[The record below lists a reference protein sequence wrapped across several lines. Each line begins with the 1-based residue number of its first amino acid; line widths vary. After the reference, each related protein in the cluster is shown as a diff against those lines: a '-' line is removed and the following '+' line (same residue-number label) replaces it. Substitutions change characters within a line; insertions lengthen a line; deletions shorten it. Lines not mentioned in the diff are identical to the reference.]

1 MTGVANEK
9 GIVLIVDDTP
19 ASLGILFEL
28 LSDSGFKVLVAEN
41 GESSLNKVKYALP
54 DLILLDVLMPGID
67 GFETCRRLRS
77 SPPTQDIP
85 VIFMTALSET
95 VDKVRGL
102 SFGAVDYIT
111 KPVDAEE
118 VLARVTVHL
127 SLRHMTKR
135 LKEQNER
142 LEQEIKE
149 RDRAESAL
157 RQLTLELERRV
168 EERTA
173 EISHSN
179 QLLAQSNQMLQQEIA
194 ERLQAEAE
202 LERSRSS
209 LQTKAQLLE
218 QALSELQ
225 RTQAQIIQS
234 EKMTA
239 LGQLIAGVAH
249 EVNNPVGAI
258 RSSVVNISEFL
269 SENLKQLPEF
279 FQGLSRERQQDFF
292 ALLQKS
298 TQQTPSLSS
307 KEKRQFK
314 RELQHQLKLQSIEN
328 ADSLAST
335 LVNIGVYD
343 DIQPFLRLLNDPDSE
358 NILKTAYQF
367 ATVQKS
373 TITIA
378 TATEKATK
386 IVSALKTYARYDHS
400 GSKVQANIIEGI
412 ETVLILYHNQIKHGV
427 EVIRNYGE
435 SPSICCYP
443 DELNQVWTNLIHN
456 ALQAMNNKGT
466 LTIDVTRQAEN
477 LLLSITDNGK
487 GIPPEIMPRIFEPFF
502 TTKPPGE
509 GSGLGLDIVKNIVAK
524 HQGKI
529 EVSSKPGKTVF
540 NVSLP
545 INLNQ
550 ETRNV

>member
-1 MTGVANEK
+1 MTGLANEK
-9 GIVLIVDDTP
+9 GIILIVDDTP
-19 ASLGILFEL
+19 ASLGILFEF

-41 GESSLNKVKYALP
+41 GESALNKVKYALP

-67 GFETCRRLRS
+67 GFETCRRLRA
-77 SPPTQDIP
+77 SPATQDIP
-85 VIFMTALSET
+85 VIFMSALSET

-127 SLRHMTKR
+127 SLRQMTKR

-157 RQLTLELERRV
+157 RKLTLELEKRV

-218 QALSELQ
+218 QALKKLQ

-249 EVNNPVGAI
+249 EVNNPMGAI
-258 RSSVVNISEFL
+258 RSSMVNISEFL

-279 FQGLSRERQQDFF
+279 FQGLSIERQQDFF

-314 RELQHQLKLQSIEN
+314 RDLQHQLELQSIKN

-343 DIQPFLRLLNDPDSE
+343 DIQPFLPLLNDPDSE

-367 ATVQKS
+367 ATVQRS
-373 TITIA
+373 TITIT

-427 EVIRNYGE
+427 EVIKNYGE
-435 SPSICCYP
+435 SPSISCYP

-466 LTIDVTRQAEN
+466 LMIDVTRQTAN
-477 LLLSITDNGK
+477 LLVSITDNGK

-509 GSGLGLDIVKNIVAK
+509 GSGLGLDIVRNIVAK

-529 EVSSKPGKTVF
+529 EVSSKPGKTIF
-540 NVSLP
+540 TVSLP
-545 INLNQ
+545 INLNE
-550 ETRNV
+550 ETSDG

>member
-9 GIVLIVDDTP
+9 GIILIVDDTP

-41 GESSLNKVKYALP
+41 GESALNKVKYALP

-67 GFETCRRLRS
+67 GFETCRRLRT

-111 KPVDAEE
+111 KPLDAEE

-127 SLRHMTKR
+127 SLRYMTKR

-149 RDRAESAL
+149 RDRAESTL
-157 RQLTLELERRV
+157 RKLTLELERRV

-173 EISHSN
+173 AISDSN

-194 ERLQAEAE
+194 ERLQAEAQ

-209 LQTKAQLLE
+209 LQTKAKLLE

-225 RTQAQIIQS
+225 RTQSQIIQS
-234 EKMTA
+234 EKMSA

-269 SENLKQLPEF
+269 TENLKKLPEF
-279 FQGLSRERQQDFF
+279 FQGLSRERQHDFF

-298 TQQTPSLSS
+298 AQQTPSLSS

-314 RELQHQLKLQSIEN
+314 RDLQHQLELQSIEN
-328 ADSLAST
+328 ADTLAST

-343 DIQPFLRLLNDPDSE
+343 NIQPFLPLLQDPQSE

-367 ATVQKS
+367 ATVQRS

-378 TATEKATK
+378 AATEKATK
-386 IVSALKTYARYDHS
+386 IVSALKIYARYDHS
-400 GSKVQANIIEGI
+400 GLKVQANIIEGI
-412 ETVLILYHNQIKHGV
+412 ETVLILYQNQIKHGV
-427 EVIRNYGE
+427 EVIKHYGE
-435 SPSICCYP
+435 SPSIWCYP

-456 ALQAMNNKGT
+456 ALQAMNNNGT
-466 LTIDVTRQAEN
+466 LTIDVTQQTAN
-477 LLLSITDNGK
+477 LLVSITDNGK

-502 TTKPPGE
+502 TTKPAGE

-529 EVSSKPGKTVF
+529 EVSSKPGKTIFTVL
-540 NVSLP
+540 LP
-545 INLNQ
+545 INLNE
-550 ETRNV
+550 ETSDV

>member
-1 MTGVANEK
+1 MTGLANEK
-9 GIVLIVDDTP
+9 GIILIVDDTP
-19 ASLGILFEL
+19 ASLGILFEF

-41 GESSLNKVKYALP
+41 GESALNKVKYALP

-67 GFETCRRLRS
+67 GFETCRRLRA
-77 SPPTQDIP
+77 SPATQDIP

-111 KPVDAEE
+111 KPLDAEE

-127 SLRHMTKR
+127 SLRQMTKT

-149 RDRAESAL
+149 RGRAESAL
-157 RQLTLELERRV
+157 RKLTLELERRV

-173 EISHSN
+173 AISDSN
-179 QLLAQSNQMLQQEIA
+179 QLLAQSNQMLKQEIA
-194 ERLQAEAE
+194 ERLQAEAQ

-225 RTQAQIIQS
+225 RTQVQIIQS
-234 EKMTA
+234 EKMAA

-279 FQGLSRERQQDFF
+279 FQGLSTERQQDFF

-307 KEKRQFK
+307 KEKRQCK
-314 RELQHQLKLQSIEN
+314 RELQHQLELQSIEN
-328 ADSLAST
+328 ADRLAST

-343 DIQPFLRLLNDPDSE
+343 DIQPFLPLLKDPDSE

-367 ATVQKS
+367 ATVQRS
-373 TITIA
+373 TITITA
-378 TATEKATK
+378 ATEKATK

-435 SPSICCYP
+435 SPSIWCYP

-466 LTIDVTRQAEN
+466 LTIDVTRQAAN
-477 LLLSITDNGK
+477 LLVTITDNGK

-509 GSGLGLDIVKNIVAK
+509 GSGLGLDIVRNIVAK

-529 EVSSKPGKTVF
+529 EVSSKPGKTIF
-540 NVSLP
+540 TVSLP
-545 INLNQ
+545 INLNE
-550 ETRNV
+550 ETSDG

>member
-9 GIVLIVDDTP
+9 GIILIVDDTP
-19 ASLGILFEL
+19 ASLGILFEFF
-28 LSDSGFKVLVAEN
+28 SDSGFRVLVAEN
-41 GESSLNKVKYALP
+41 GESALNKVKYALP

-67 GFETCRRLRS
+67 GFETCRRLRA

-157 RQLTLELERRV
+157 RKLTLELERRV

-218 QALSELQ
+218 QALNKLQ
-225 RTQAQIIQS
+225 RTQAQIIES

-269 SENLKQLPEF
+269 TENLKQLPEF

-298 TQQTPSLSS
+298 TQQTTSLSS

-314 RELQHQLKLQSIEN
+314 KDLKHQLELQSIEN
-328 ADSLAST
+328 ADTLAST

-343 DIQPFLRLLNDPDSE
+343 DIQPFLPLLQDPQSE

-367 ATVQKS
+367 ATVQRS

-378 TATEKATK
+378 AATEKATK
-386 IVSALKTYARYDHS
+386 IVSALKIYARYDHS
-400 GSKVQANIIEGI
+400 GLKVQANIIEGI

-427 EVIRNYGE
+427 EVIKHYGE
-435 SPSICCYP
+435 SPSLWCYP

-456 ALQAMNNKGT
+456 ALQAMNNNGT
-466 LTIDVTRQAEN
+466 LTIDVTRQTAN
-477 LLLSITDNGK
+477 LLVSITDNGK

-529 EVSSKPGKTVF
+529 EVSSKPGNTTF
-540 NVSLP
+540 TVSLP
-545 INLNQ
+545 INLNE
-550 ETRNV
+550 ETSDG

>member
-1 MTGVANEK
+1 MSGLANEK
-9 GIVLIVDDTP
+9 GIILIVDDTP
-19 ASLGILFEL
+19 ASLGILFEF
-28 LSDSGFKVLVAEN
+28 LSDFGFRVLVAEN
-41 GESSLNKVKYALP
+41 GESALNKVKYALP

-67 GFETCRRLRS
+67 GFETCRRLRA
-77 SPPTQDIP
+77 SPATQDIP

-95 VDKVRGL
+95 VDKIRGL
-102 SFGAVDYIT
+102 TFGAVDYIT
-111 KPVDAEE
+111 KPIDAEE

-127 SLRHMTKR
+127 SLRQITKR

-157 RQLTLELERRV
+157 KKLTLELERRV

-173 EISHSN
+173 EISYSN

-209 LQTKAQLLE
+209 LQTKAELLE

-225 RTQAQIIQS
+225 RTQAQIILS

-269 SENLKQLPEF
+269 TENLKQLPEF
-279 FQGLSRERQQDFF
+279 FQGLSKERQQDFF

-314 RELQHQLKLQSIEN
+314 RDLQHQLELQSIKN
-328 ADSLAST
+328 AESLAST

-343 DIQPFLRLLNDPDSE
+343 NIQPFLPLLKDPDSE
-358 NILKTAYQF
+358 KILKTAYQF
-367 ATVQKS
+367 ATVQRS
-373 TITIA
+373 TITITA
-378 TATEKATK
+378 ATEKATK

-400 GSKVQANIIEGI
+400 GSKVQANIIEEI

-427 EVIRNYGE
+427 EVIKNYGE
-435 SPSICCYP
+435 SPSIPCYP

-466 LTIDVTRQAEN
+466 LMIDVTRQAEN
-477 LLLSITDNGK
+477 LLVSITDNGK

-509 GSGLGLDIVKNIVAK
+509 GSGLGLDIVNNIVAK

-529 EVSSKPGKTVF
+529 EVSSKPGNTTF
-540 NVSLP
+540 TVSLP

-550 ETRNV
+550 ETSNG

>member
-1 MTGVANEK
+1 MTGLANEK
-9 GIVLIVDDTP
+9 GIILIVDDTP
-19 ASLGILFEL
+19 ASLGILFEF

-41 GESSLNKVKYALP
+41 GESALNKVKYALP

-67 GFETCRRLRS
+67 GFETCRRLRA
-77 SPPTQDIP
+77 SPATQDIP

-111 KPVDAEE
+111 KPLDAEE

-157 RQLTLELERRV
+157 RKLTLELERRV

-179 QLLAQSNQMLQQEIA
+179 QLLAQSNQMLKQEIA
-194 ERLQAEAE
+194 ERLQAEAQ

-225 RTQAQIIQS
+225 RTQVQIIQS
-234 EKMTA
+234 EKMAA

-279 FQGLSRERQQDFF
+279 FQGLSTERQQDFF

-307 KEKRQFK
+307 KEKRQCK
-314 RELQHQLKLQSIEN
+314 RELQHQLELQSIEN
-328 ADSLAST
+328 ADRLAST

-343 DIQPFLRLLNDPDSE
+343 DIQPFLPLLKDPDSE

-367 ATVQKS
+367 ATVQRS
-373 TITIA
+373 TITITA
-378 TATEKATK
+378 ATEKATK

-435 SPSICCYP
+435 SPSIWCYP

-466 LTIDVTRQAEN
+466 LTINVTRQAAN
-477 LLLSITDNGK
+477 LLVTITDNGK

-509 GSGLGLDIVKNIVAK
+509 GSGLGLDIVRNIVAK

-529 EVSSKPGKTVF
+529 EVSSKPGKTIF
-540 NVSLP
+540 TVSLP
-545 INLNQ
+545 INLNE
-550 ETRNV
+550 ETSDG

>member
-1 MTGVANEK
+1 MTGVAEK
-9 GIVLIVDDTP
+9 SIILIVDDTP

-41 GESSLNKVKYALP
+41 GESALNKVKYALP

-77 SPPTQDIP
+77 SPLTQDIP

-111 KPVDAEE
+111 KPIDAEE

-157 RQLTLELERRV
+157 RELTLELERRV

-209 LQTKAQLLE
+209 LQIKAQLLE

-279 FQGLSRERQQDFF
+279 FQRLTRERQEDFF

-307 KEKRQFK
+307 REKRQFK
-314 RELQHQLKLQSIEN
+314 RELQHQLELQSIEN
-328 ADSLAST
+328 AASLAST

-343 DIQPFLRLLNDPDSE
+343 DVQPFLPLLKDPDSN

-367 ATVQKS
+367 ATVQRS
-373 TITIA
+373 TTTIA
-378 TATEKATK
+378 AATEKATK
-386 IVSALKTYARYDHS
+386 IVSALKTYARYDYS
-400 GSKVQANIIEGI
+400 GLKVQANIIEGI
-412 ETVLILYHNQIKHGV
+412 ETALILYHNQIKHGV
-427 EVIRNYGE
+427 EVMKNYDE
-435 SPSICCYP
+435 SPSIWCYP

-477 LLLSITDNGK
+477 LLVSITDNGK
-487 GIPPEIMPRIFEPFF
+487 GIPPEIIPRIFEPFF

-509 GSGLGLDIVKNIVAK
+509 GSGLGLEIVKNIVAK

-545 INLNQ
+545 INSNQ
-550 ETRNV
+550 EIRNV

>member
-1 MTGVANEK
+1 MTGLANEK
-9 GIVLIVDDTP
+9 GIILIVDDTP
-19 ASLGILFEL
+19 ASLGILFEF

-41 GESSLNKVKYALP
+41 GESALNKVKYALP

-67 GFETCRRLRS
+67 GFETCRRLRA
-77 SPPTQDIP
+77 SPATQDIP

-111 KPVDAEE
+111 KPLDAEE

-157 RQLTLELERRV
+157 RKLTLELERRV

-179 QLLAQSNQMLQQEIA
+179 QLLAESNQMLKQEIA
-194 ERLQAEAE
+194 ERLQAEAQ

-225 RTQAQIIQS
+225 RTQVQIIQS
-234 EKMTA
+234 EKMAA

-279 FQGLSRERQQDFF
+279 FQGLSTERQQDFF

-307 KEKRQFK
+307 KEKRQCK
-314 RELQHQLKLQSIEN
+314 RELQHQLELQSIEN
-328 ADSLAST
+328 ADRLAST

-343 DIQPFLRLLNDPDSE
+343 DIQPFLPLLKDPDSE

-367 ATVQKS
+367 ATVQRS
-373 TITIA
+373 TITITA
-378 TATEKATK
+378 ATEKATK

-435 SPSICCYP
+435 SPSIWCYP

-466 LTIDVTRQAEN
+466 LTINVTRQAAN
-477 LLLSITDNGK
+477 LLVTITDNGK

-509 GSGLGLDIVKNIVAK
+509 GSGLGLDIVRNIVAK

-529 EVSSKPGKTVF
+529 EVSSKPGKTIF
-540 NVSLP
+540 TVSLP
-545 INLNQ
+545 INLNE
-550 ETRNV
+550 ETSDG